1 MKLKVQQVGDSLAF
15 VIPKEF
21 GIPDGQ
27 CYTVEQTADGTIN
40 FRPIPPSLF
49 KENGFQGNEL
59 RQKDVSLEDGVLDS
73 EWSD

>member
-27 CYTVEQTADGTIN
+27 CYTVEQTADGTII
-40 FRPIPPSLF
+40 FRPFPLPSLRRMVF
-49 KENGFQGNEL
+49 KETNYAKRMLVWKTGC
-59 RQKDVSLEDGVLDS
+59 
-73 EWSD
+73 

>member
-27 CYTVEQTADGTIN
+27 CYTVEQTADGTII
-40 FRPIPPSLF
+40 FRPIPPSPL
-49 KENGFQGNEL
+49 
-59 RQKDVSLEDGVLDS
+59 
-73 EWSD
+73 

>member
-21 GIPDGQ
+21 GIPDG
-27 CYTVEQTADGTIN
+27 TII

>member
-1 MKLKVQQVGDSLAF
+1 MAF

-27 CYTVEQTADGTIN
+27 CYTPDGQCYTVEQTADGTII

>member
-27 CYTVEQTADGTIN
+27 CYTVEQTADGTII
-40 FRPIPPSLF
+40 FRPIPPSSLRRMVF
-49 KENGFQGNEL
+49 KETNYAKRMLVWKTGC
-59 RQKDVSLEDGVLDS
+59 
-73 EWSD
+73 

>member
-27 CYTVEQTADGTIN
+27 CYTVEQTADGTII
-40 FRPIPPSLF
+40 FRPIPLPSLRRMVF
-49 KENGFQGNEL
+49 KETNYAKRMLVWKTGC
-59 RQKDVSLEDGVLDS
+59 
-73 EWSD
+73 